1 MTLKTIA
8 GQDYEDVCVFQSDN
22 GHIYVAMRDTDTPEP
37 IELVG
42 NSDMFTYGCIEEDSK
57 CELFKRIMRFYEVH
71 DLALWDT
78 DVTDIFEGYCKS
90 FKFPG
95 WQDYDYHN
103 ERGVLFMVHKSLGT
117 AKQWMDYCDMWDV
130 KDVWSVIDQ
139 AKGVTIGA
147 IYAER
152 GMDAVQQYLNN
163 GADASLKTIIDNAR
177 RASNVF

>member
-1 MTLKTIA
+1 MNLKTVA

-22 GHIYVAMRDTDTPEP
+22 GNIYVAMRDTDTPEP
-37 IELVG
+37 IEHIG
-42 NSDMFTYGCIEEDSK
+42 NSDMFTYGCSEEDSK
-57 CELFKRIMRFYEVH
+57 CTLFKRIMRFYEVH
-71 DLALWDT
+71 DLALWDM

-147 IYAER
+147 IYAES
-152 GMDAVQQYLNN
+152 GMDAVQQYLNS
-163 GADASLKTIIDNAR
+163 GVDASLKTIIDNALGR
-177 RASNVF
+177 F